1 MTNELEPRGKLQG
14 GIVEHSFQAIG
25 GNVSSVADFVQIR
38 FEVDVCF
45 DEENVVDW
53 LVTRGQYI
61 SFRE

>member
-45 DEENVVDW
+45 DEEDIVD
-53 LVTRGQYI
+53 
-61 SFRE
+61 